1 MKYVNAKNIL
11 PQKLVDEIME
21 YVDGVYIYIPKKDS
35 NIKSRERSNDYKIEM
50 KIRDVNI
57 YEHYLIGMSYEDI
70 ADMYC
75 LSEKS
80 IRRIVLSQK
89 KRLEPEKMK
98 VEKIINEF
106 GVTGN
111 IKQIYTSAWEIDNKY
126 VLKKYTDVSELQ
138 RNVNVLSV
146 LYAENVPVPKII
158 NTNDGK
164 MYYDNEGEYWVLTE
178 KLQGSNIVNV
188 NKCDEQWFF
197 NMGRI
202 IAKLHIAFD
211 ACENKIQYWNNSLLG
226 EMESWIKKNIEETND
241 EYISI
246 DELDSVIYELKK
258 VDDKL
263 SRGLIHRD
271 VHLGNFLF
279 YNNKFSGYID
289 FDLSQK
295 NIRVFDICYFMLGL
309 LLEEEENK
317 VDENKWFEYLTY
329 VVKGYNSLIKMSD
342 DEYKSI
348 AVVMES
354 IELLFVAYFIGE
366 HDDKAARDSLQLYRF
381 CKDNHDRII
390 KCVSNISFLK

>member
-1 MKYVNAKNIL
+1 
-11 PQKLVDEIME
+11 
-21 YVDGVYIYIPKKDS
+21 
-35 NIKSRERSNDYKIEM
+35 
-50 KIRDVNI
+50 
-57 YEHYLIGMSYEDI
+57 
-70 ADMYC
+70 
-75 LSEKS
+75 
-80 IRRIVLSQK
+80 
-89 KRLEPEKMK
+89 MK
-98 VEKIINEF
+98 VEQIINEF
-106 GVTGN
+106 GVTGD

-164 MYYDNEGEYWVLTE
+164 MYYDNEGEYCVLTE

-241 EYISI
+241 EYISV

-342 DEYKSI
+342 DECKSI
-348 AVVMES
+348 AIVMES

-366 HDDKAARDSLQLYRF
+366 HDDKVIRDSLQLYRF